1 MERNRGK
8 QMRRSIILI
17 LIGLIIV
24 AFCACTAENSDGRPG
39 SIEDT
44 KESTFPVTE
53 PTETKPVLL
62 SFGETIK
69 TEMFEFTP
77 SFEGFAK
84 NISNWPDKDY
94 LTPKGKNI
102 DLDTNPYRASTDK
115 VYMYF
120 SGTVKYTGDSKDTET
135 LTLQY
140 IVDYDN
146 GYIFDGNHDYNSAAF
161 SAPSSSNGKNN
172 EGTNYHTVWGNTSEI
187 TNSQFEDWNYSNS
200 MSFAPLSSNNKRI
213 VRFAIEVPKVLVT
226 NKDKSLM
233 VVFTIEGVNYSFAIR

>member
-1 MERNRGK
+1 
-8 QMRRSIILI
+8 MRRSIILI

-53 PTETKPVLL
+53 PTETKPVLI

-94 LTPKGKNI
+94 LTPKGKNMA
-102 DLDTNPYRASTDK
+102 LP
-115 VYMYF
+115 
-120 SGTVKYTGDSKDTET
+120 
-135 LTLQY
+135 
-140 IVDYDN
+140 
-146 GYIFDGNHDYNSAAF
+146 
-161 SAPSSSNGKNN
+161 
-172 EGTNYHTVWGNTSEI
+172 
-187 TNSQFEDWNYSNS
+187 
-200 MSFAPLSSNNKRI
+200 
-213 VRFAIEVPKVLVT
+213 
-226 NKDKSLM
+226 
-233 VVFTIEGVNYSFAIR
+233 